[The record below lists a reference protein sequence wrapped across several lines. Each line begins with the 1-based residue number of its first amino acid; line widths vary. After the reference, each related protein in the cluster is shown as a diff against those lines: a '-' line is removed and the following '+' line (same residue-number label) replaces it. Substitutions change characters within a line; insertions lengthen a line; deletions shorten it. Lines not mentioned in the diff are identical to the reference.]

1 MISVTEAKSLIQ
13 AASHALPPVR
23 MALQAAH
30 GHVLAEN
37 VYSSIDMPPFPQS
50 AMDGYAIQWGDQ
62 GARLIVGEV
71 AAGVHPTFTLL
82 PGQCARIFT
91 GAPVPN
97 GADTVIQRELVRVEG
112 DYLILETEQLKQG
125 ANIRLLGAEIKTGQL
140 ALEQGVLLNP
150 GGIGFLAGL
159 GIETVAVYP
168 QPKCAIIVTGNE
180 LQSAGQP
187 LEYGQVYESN
197 SITLL
202 AVLHK
207 MGISDIAIYRA
218 TDVLEDVVAQIQN
231 ALASSDL
238 ILLTGGISV
247 GDYDFVLEATQ
258 ICGVTQIFHKV
269 KQKPGKPLFFGS
281 KDDKLVF
288 GLPGNPASV
297 LTCFYE
303 YVVLAV
309 QGLTQQLPLYPVFTA
324 AISAAYTKPKGLTH
338 FLKGWFD
345 GQKVVPLG
353 AQESFKLSSFARSN
367 CLIVIG
373 EDELGA
379 EEGALVEV
387 HLL

>member
-1 MISVTEAKSLIQ
+1 MISVTEAKALIQ
-13 AASHALPPVR
+13 VASRALPLVR
-23 MALQAAH
+23 VVLQAAH

-50 AMDGYAIQWGDQ
+50 AMDGYAIQCEDQ
-62 GARLIVGEV
+62 GRRLIIGEV
-71 AAGVHPTFTLL
+71 AAGQHPAFTLL
-82 PGQCARIFT
+82 PGQCVRIFT

-97 GADTVIQRELVRVEG
+97 GADTVIQRELVQVEG
-112 DYLILETEQLKQG
+112 DYLVIENEPIKQG
-125 ANIRLLGAEIKTGQL
+125 TNIRKQGAEIKIGQL
-140 ALEQGVLLNP
+140 ALGQGVLLTP

-168 QPKCAIIVTGNE
+168 KPKCAIIVTGNE
-180 LQSAGQP
+180 LQAAGQP

-202 AVLHK
+202 AVLRT
-207 MGISDIAIYRA
+207 MGINDITIYRA
-218 TDVLEDVVAQIQN
+218 SDVLEDVVEQLQN

-258 ICGVTQIFHKV
+258 ICGVSQIFHKV
-269 KQKPGKPLFFGS
+269 KQKPGKPLFFGTKS
-281 KDDKLVF
+281 DKLVF

-309 QGLTQQLPLYPVFTA
+309 QGLTQQPPLYPVFTS
-324 AISAAYTKPKGLTH
+324 AIAAAYTKPKGLTH

-373 EDELGA
+373 EDGLGA
-379 EEGALVEV
+379 EEGSLVEV